1 MCIGEGLEPRKGK
14 KKQSVNNN
22 QVIKWSGECR
32 AEARLKL
39 RPWHT
44 TCGNC
49 TEICSR
55 SNGYT
60 PVRTLSCLCAS
71 HQQLYTHTQKWEC
84 GKNISAFIIYTVCYP
99 LCSSFFFFL
108 KDENSTFTYISFNSM
123 NYLSDHTQFILVSCS
138 TVFLPGESPGWWS
151 LVGCRLWGR
160 TESDT
165 TEVT

>member
-1 MCIGEGLEPRKGK
+1 MCIGEGLEPRKVR

-22 QVIKWSGECR
+22 RVMKWGGECW
-32 AEARLKL
+32 AEARLNL

-55 SNGYT
+55 SDSYT
-60 PVRTLSCLCAS
+60 PVRTLSCFCAS
-71 HQQLYTHTQKWEC
+71 HQQLCTHTQKWVCAE
-84 GKNISAFIIYTVCYP
+84 NNSAFIIYTLCY
-99 LCSSFFFFL
+99 LVCSSFFL
-108 KDENSTFTYISFNSM
+108 KDENSTFTYIFQLNKLISLAILM
-123 NYLSDHTQFILVSCS
+123 FISASCS
-138 TVFLPGESPGWWS
+138 TVLLPGESPRRWS
-151 LVGCRLWGR
+151 LMGCRLWAC